1 MLMRALSGLLL
12 AILALPATAETF
24 RLRAPAEALEAVI
37 RADDTLTLE
46 VRYRG
51 RTVVRTPA
59 IGLDV
64 DGHLRANAL
73 PRLSGNA
80 RRKVDETIRP
90 AVPEKRAVIPDRYN
104 ELRLS
109 FGPKLA
115 ATFRVYDDG
124 VAYRFE
130 TAIDG
135 EVIVRNESAGLRLGV
150 DDSLWIALVNCRNE
164 PGVDC
169 FQSSYEENYQQ
180 LAAQAVPD
188 GRLGYLP
195 ITVQTA
201 GAYLGF
207 TESDLR
213 DYPGLWLR
221 HVPSEPA
228 LAGDFPRY
236 PLEEKV
242 SGGEFKQS
250 LVTRRA
256 DYLARTTGTR
266 TFPWRVMMVSPDA
279 AGLLGND
286 LVYRLASPLELQD
299 VSWIRPGQSTEE
311 WITSR
316 LLHGV
321 NFTSGLNTATYRY
334 YIDFAA
340 EYGVEYMM
348 FDAGWSDAD
357 DNTKLNPA

>member
-1 MLMRALSGLLL
+1 MEKRMNQMRALGGLLL
-12 AILALPATAETF
+12 ACLSLPATAETF

-51 RTVVRTPA
+51 RIVVRTPA
-59 IGLDV
+59 VGLEV

-73 PRLSGNA
+73 PRLSGSA

-115 ATFRVYDDG
+115 VTVRAYDDG

-150 DDSLWIALVNCRNE
+150 GDSIWIALVNCRNE

-201 GAYLGF
+201 GARRRNVSAVAGNARIASSKPLSARISIKGQ
-207 TESDLR
+207 
-213 DYPGLWLR
+213 PGTSR
-221 HVPSEPA
+221 S
-228 LAGDFPRY
+228 RRR
-236 PLEEKV
+236 
-242 SGGEFKQS
+242 SGG
-250 LVTRRA
+250 R
-256 DYLARTTGTR
+256 
-266 TFPWRVMMVSPDA
+266 
-279 AGLLGND
+279 N
-286 LVYRLASPLELQD
+286 
-299 VSWIRPGQSTEE
+299 RP
-311 WITSR
+311 
-316 LLHGV
+316 
-321 NFTSGLNTATYRY
+321 
-334 YIDFAA
+334 
-340 EYGVEYMM
+340 
-348 FDAGWSDAD
+348 
-357 DNTKLNPA
+357 